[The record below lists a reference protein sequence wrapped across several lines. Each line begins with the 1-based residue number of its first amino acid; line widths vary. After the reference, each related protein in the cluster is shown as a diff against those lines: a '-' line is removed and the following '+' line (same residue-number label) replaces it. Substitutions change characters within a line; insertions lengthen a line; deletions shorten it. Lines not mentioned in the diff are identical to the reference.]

1 MKTKGGII
9 ETAMKYRQIVILIVS
24 LMFFLGIYAL
34 IKMPKQEFPVFTVRQ
49 GVVIAVYPGATSDE
63 VEEQVTKP
71 LEDFIFEFK
80 EVKSLRPIHSVE
92 MAWRSFCRVE
102 RRYNR

>member
-9 ETAMKYRQIVILIVS
+9 EAAMKYRQIVILIVS

-63 VEEQVTKP
+63 VEEQVTNRLKI
-71 LEDFIFEFK
+71 LFL
-80 EVKSLRPIHSVE
+80 SLKK
-92 MAWRSFCRVE
+92 
-102 RRYNR
+102 

>member
-63 VEEQVTKP
+63 VEEQVTKS

-80 EVKSLRPIHSVE
+80 EVKKSKTHSLSRDG
-92 MAWRSFCRVE
+92 MAIVLSS
-102 RRYNR
+102 

>member
-34 IKMPKQEFPVFTVRQ
+34 IKMPKQEFPVFTVRP
-49 GVVIAVYPGATSDE
+49 VIRE
-63 VEEQVTKP
+63 P
-71 LEDFIFEFK
+71 LPMRW
-80 EVKSLRPIHSVE
+80 KSR
-92 MAWRSFCRVE
+92 
-102 RRYNR
+102 

>member
-9 ETAMKYRQIVILIVS
+9 EAAMKYRQIVILIVS

-49 GVVIAVYPGATSDE
+49 GVS
-63 VEEQVTKP
+63 TKR
-71 LEDFIFEFK
+71 I
-80 EVKSLRPIHSVE
+80 S
-92 MAWRSFCRVE
+92 
-102 RRYNR
+102 